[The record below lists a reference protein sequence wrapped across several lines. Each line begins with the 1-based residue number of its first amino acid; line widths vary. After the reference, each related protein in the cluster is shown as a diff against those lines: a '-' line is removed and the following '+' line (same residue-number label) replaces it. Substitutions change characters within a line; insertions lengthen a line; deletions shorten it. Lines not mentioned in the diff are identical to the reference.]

1 MLAELGLTPTEAKIY
16 LAGLSSDSMTIKEIG
31 FKTKVK
37 RPTIYHSLGTL
48 QEKGLVFEKKDGS
61 KSRFA
66 MSSPEQVRTL
76 IERKRELVERQASSL
91 DGLIALL
98 KAEQKAKG
106 SEGVEVVQ
114 YTGTEGMKMVLD
126 VAFYCKSKKWD
137 IIAPIQNFLR
147 EYDKE
152 YAERY
157 KNARKYHD
165 ITARTLW
172 EFTSGTRELSPDEI
186 EARNPRYMPAV
197 MQGRFKSMMIL
208 FDNKVAIFS
217 SYENLSA
224 VLITSKDVHS
234 LFQAMFDGLWE
245 VSEGY

>member
-1 MLAELGLTPTEAKIY
+1 MDLGLTPTEASIY
-16 LAGLSSDSMTIKEIG
+16 IAGLSSESLTIKEIG
-31 FKTKVK
+31 LKTKVK

-48 QEKGLVFEKKDGS
+48 QEKGLVFEKKDGV
-61 KSRFA
+61 KNRFS
-66 MSSPEQVRTL
+66 MSSPELVRTL
-76 IERKRELVERQASSL
+76 VERKRESVERQSSSL

-98 KAEQKAKG
+98 KIEEKKKG
-106 SEGVEVVQ
+106 ADGVEVVQ
-114 YTGTEGMKMVLD
+114 YRGTEGMKMVLD

-147 EYDKE
+147 EYDRE

-157 KNARKYHD
+157 KNARKYHH

-172 EFTSGTRELSPDEI
+172 EFTSGTRELTSDEI
-186 EARNPRYMPAV
+186 KDRNPRYMPAV

-208 FDNKVAIFS
+208 FDDKVAIFS

-224 VLITSKDVHS
+224 VLITSKDIHG
-234 LFQAMFDGLWE
+234 LFQAMFEGLWE
-245 VSEGY
+245 VSERY